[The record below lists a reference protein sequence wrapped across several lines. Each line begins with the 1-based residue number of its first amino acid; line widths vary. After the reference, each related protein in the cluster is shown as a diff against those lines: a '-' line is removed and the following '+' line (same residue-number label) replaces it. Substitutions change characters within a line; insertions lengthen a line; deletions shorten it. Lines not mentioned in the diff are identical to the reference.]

1 MGFLD
6 RHIGPSGGPSLLDQQ
21 DEIADWQRGGGLA
34 AFDVSSGLS
43 GIAVGVVVRQ
53 QSAGMHDIGTTFGQ
67 NTASLHGAARDELQS
82 DIRLL
87 LGSRGDNRSHEAAR
101 RPRSNVVNAQEQA
114 VFTQVP
120 AAGNAVRTNVT
131 APVKA
136 VLAILRR
143 WTIGDDVGAQILG
156 TDEPGY
162 VADLRSGAASLKTR
176 DMRDRA
182 RLLLDI
188 YEGVFALLRNSQAEQ
203 VWIKI
208 PRQDLDGQSVL
219 DLMIE
224 GSLRNLIRA
233 QAFVDYVNGR

>member
-6 RHIGPSGGPSLLDQQ
+6 RHIGPSSGPSLLDQQ

-34 AFDVSSGLS
+34 VFDVSSGLS
-43 GIAVGVVVRQ
+43 GIAVSAIVHQR
-53 QSAGMHDIGTTFGQ
+53 SAGIHDIGTTFGQ
-67 NTASLHGAARDELQS
+67 STASPHGVARDELQS
-82 DIRLL
+82 DIGLL
-87 LGSRGDNRSHEAAR
+87 LGPRGANRSHEVAR
-101 RPRSNVVNAQEQA
+101 RPRPNVVNAQEQA

-136 VLAILRR
+136 VLSILRR

-188 YEGVFALLRNSQAEQ
+188 YEGVFALLRNSEAEQ

>member
-6 RHIGPSGGPSLLDQQ
+6 RHIAPGAGPSLLDQQ
-21 DEIADWQRGGGLA
+21 DEIADWRRVGGLA
-34 AFDVSSGLS
+34 VFDVSSGLS
-43 GIAVGVVVRQ
+43 GIAVGVVVHE
-53 QSAGMHDIGTTFGQ
+53 QSGGIHDTGTTLGQ
-67 NTASLHGAARDELQS
+67 NTVSLRGSARDELQS
-82 DIRLL
+82 DIGLL
-87 LGSRGDNRSHEAAR
+87 LRPRGANRSHEVAR
-101 RPRSNVVNAQEQA
+101 RSWPNVVNAQEQA

-120 AAGNAVRTNVT
+120 AAGNAIRTNVA

-162 VADLRSGAASLKTR
+162 VADLRSGAAGLKTR

-188 YEGVFALLRNSQAEQ
+188 YEGVFALLKNSEAEQ
-203 VWIKI
+203 VWIKV
-208 PRQDLDGQSVL
+208 PRQDLDGKSVL
-219 DLMIE
+219 DLMME